1 MKRSSIYPLK
11 GTSTAAAEATVKSLI
26 AKTLTGFVFV
36 GALTLGFF
44 IMPGRTQ
51 SFTPA
56 LRKAINQSW
65 YELSPQERSRALEN
79 YRRFHKLPPEKQHG
93 IEEQYHRW
101 QELPSDEQER
111 IRRNYDRYRGM
122 NSDQKEEFHRKYK
135 QWRSQPR

>member
-1 MKRSSIYPLK
+1 MKQSSIRLLK
-11 GTSTAAAEATVKSLI
+11 GTSTAAAKATVKPLI
-26 AKTLTGFVFV
+26 RKTLTGIVLV

-44 IMPGRTQ
+44 TVPGQTQ
-51 SFTPA
+51 SFAPA
-56 LRKAINQSW
+56 LREAINQSW

-79 YRRFHKLPPEKQHG
+79 YRRFQKLPPEKQHS

-101 QELPSDEQER
+101 QQLPSDEQER

-122 NSDQKEEFHRKYK
+122 NSDEKEEFHHKYK

>member
-1 MKRSSIYPLK
+1 MF
-11 GTSTAAAEATVKSLI
+11 TAEATAKSLI
-26 AKTLTGFVFV
+26 VKTLIGVVCV
-36 GALTLGFF
+36 GALTLGFV

-51 SFTPA
+51 SFAPA
-56 LRKAINQSW
+56 LREAISQSW

-79 YRRFHKLPPEKQHG
+79 YRRFQKLPPEKQHS

-101 QELPSDEQER
+101 QQLPSDEQDR

-122 NSDQKEEFHRKYK
+122 NSDEKEEFHRKYK